1 MPHIGGHTSAMARE
15 KTMKGKFKSYDE
27 NTGRGTI
34 WSEDRVFTPP
44 PTHFTDTDKSDESH
58 ISVSV
63 QYPMHIPGR
72 EYFFI
77 VPEEHKHKM
86 NIKLGTAVEF
96 DPVQEGSEEVTHL
109 RF

>member
-1 MPHIGGHTSAMARE
+1 MARE

-44 PTHFTDTDKSDESH
+44 PTPFTDTDKSDESYVR
-58 ISVSV
+58 VSV
-63 QYPMHIPGR
+63 QPYSMSISGSEIPGS

-86 NIKLGTAVEF
+86 NIKLGATVEF